1 MPTSSSPSRE
11 DVSSQ
16 LDAAQASLTE
26 RFEALRDEADDIKA
40 SVRQTLRAYPLV
52 SGVGALAVGWVVGQL
67 LSRPRTRS
75 QWATRYATAVEDDL
89 RAALESGA
97 DADSIVD
104 DVLRDRV
111 PILVEATPPP
121 ESPSLLSR
129 AVGGALQIVIQ
140 VVLIEISRRLADR
153 AFESNH
159 PGASDQ

>member
-16 LDAAQASLTE
+16 LDAAQDSLVA
-26 RFEALRDEADDIKA
+26 RFEALRSEADDIKA
-40 SVRQTLRAYPLV
+40 TVRETLRAYPLV
-52 SGVGALAVGWVVGQL
+52 SGVGALTVGWIVGRL

-89 RAALESGA
+89 RAALASGA
-97 DADSIVD
+97 DADTIVD

-111 PILVEATPPP
+111 PVLVEAAPQP
-121 ESPSLLSR
+121 ESPGLLGR
-129 AVGGALQIVIQ
+129 AVGGALQVVTQ
-140 VVLIEISRRLADR
+140 VVLIELSRRLADR

-159 PGASDQ
+159 PGPSDA

>member
-16 LDAAQASLTE
+16 LDDAQASLTE
-26 RFEALRDEADDIKA
+26 RFAALRDEADDIKA
-40 SVRQTLRAYPLV
+40 TVRQTLRSYPLV
-52 SGVGALAVGWVVGQL
+52 SGAGALTVGWVVGRL

-89 RAALESGA
+89 RTALESGA
-97 DADSIVD
+97 DADTIVD

-111 PILVEATPPP
+111 PVLVEATPPP
-121 ESPSLLSR
+121 ESPGLLSR
-129 AVGGALQIVIQ
+129 AVGGAFQIVIQ

-159 PGASDQ
+159 PGASDE